1 MSIYDD
7 LQGVASNLLKQFKQ
21 GSIEL
26 IQFVY
31 PEDSTPDNPGKPE
44 EVVTPL
50 DAVANGERFKF
61 MNTSFINDSDN
72 EVTTAVVEGISPS
85 VNDFLNIDGTKYKII
100 KFDPLPAAGTACTW
114 KFIVRKGG

>member
-1 MSIYDD
+1 MSIYND
-7 LQGVASNLLKQFKQ
+7 LQKVATGLLKEFKQ

-26 IQFVY
+26 VQFVHS
-31 PEDSTPDNPGKPE
+31 ENSTPDNPGKLE

-61 MNTSFINDSDN
+61 MNTSFINSSDI
-72 EVTTAVVEGISPS
+72 EVITAVVEGIIPS
-85 VNDFLNIDGTKYKII
+85 VNDFINIDGVKYKVIQ
-100 KFDPLPAAGTACTW
+100 FNPLPAAGTACAW